1 VSETKQTKTGRRNGA
16 GGRRFSPSRENLTEG
31 GRIYGTLV
39 ANQRARL
46 GLSQEELAARVR
58 TSPSSIARV
67 EQGQMPSAEML
78 KRLSAELNPKPV
90 GRIRRLFSS
99 AATRFPKRRPRV
111 SGGERLLWGG
121 LVVALIALAGLIGG
135 QFSSGESGAHA
146 AQPALQV
153 SHSIGAP
160 AAIHKARV
168 QAQRAAA
175 AQARRAAEKARERQR
190 AAAAAAAAVAA
201 RKAAAKAARQST
213 PPPSTPS
220 QSAPVTAPVAPSPSP
235 APSGGGGSSSA
246 PKPGLSHG
254 IGAGG

>member
-175 AQARRAAEKARERQR
+175 AKARRAAKRARERER
-190 AAAAAAAAVAA
+190 AAAAAAAAAA

-220 QSAPVTAPVAPSPSP
+220 SSPPVTAPVAPAPAPSP
-235 APSGGGGSSSA
+235 APSGGGSSSA
-246 PKPGLSHG
+246 PQPGLSHG